1 MAAVLGAED
10 ELVAAVCAEVST
22 QNEHVQVANYNCPG
36 QVVISGARPAVDR
49 AVRALEEHG
58 IKRIRP
64 LDVSIAA
71 HSRLMQPAVTPFRTK
86 IEEAPLH
93 PPRVPVVANLT
104 ARPITTVEEIRAEL
118 IGQLTGPVRWTETIE
133 FLVAEGVQRFVEI
146 GPGTVLTG
154 LVKRIAR
161 DSIRIN
167 IGATTHD

>member
-1 MAAVLGAED
+1 
-10 ELVAAVCAEVST
+10 
-22 QNEHVQVANYNCPG
+22 NCPG

-154 LVKRIAR
+154 LVK
-161 DSIRIN
+161 
-167 IGATTHD
+167 